1 MHLQCTQYLYVGTLS
16 AYKIH
21 SKPAEKRA
29 ENLAKVSTRLLC
41 HEHIL
46 AQAMYVRIRTC
57 KVTLILLGE
66 TALQDIVYTG
76 KGVPREREAAE

>member
-1 MHLQCTQYLYVGTLS
+1 M
-16 AYKIH
+16 
-21 SKPAEKRA
+21 
-29 ENLAKVSTRLLC
+29 LC
-41 HEHIL
+41 HEHVL
-46 AQAMYVRIRTC
+46 AQAMYVQIHTC